1 MGGRGSRPVGAG
13 KAGGLPNRA
22 WIPPRSVIPNPQSV
36 LAHTTTRAR
45 PTHMSM
51 QWPPK
56 VNTMLENA
64 WKNASTPGG
73 GARAALATVRGCQLA
88 QDMPIMYHAV

>member
-1 MGGRGSRPVGAG
+1 
-13 KAGGLPNRA
+13 
-22 WIPPRSVIPNPQSV
+22 
-36 LAHTTTRAR
+36 
-45 PTHMSM
+45 MSM